1 MQSDGK
7 NNNIYERMMNNE
19 QYVSTKK
26 RSDRKEERKE
36 IKKIRE

>member
-19 QYVSTKK
+19 EYVGTKK
-26 RSDRKEERKE
+26 RSDRKEERTE
-36 IKKIRE
+36 IKTMGK